1 MSDRFDLH
9 LRYPELFEPLTEE
22 QRRNVVQPL
31 ASSWLEG
38 DNPTREDVALL
49 IDYELGRITAEEYD
63 RQALMKALAYQAL
76 TSQNAGSQNAVSRV
90 QGRVNSHE
98 PAAELGG
105 VLLPRTLPARH
116 AEQSGH
122 QGPRGAFAL

>member
-22 QRRNVVQPL
+22 QRRNVMQPL

-63 RQALMKALAYQAL
+63 RQALAKALAYQVL
-76 TSQNAGSQNAVSRV
+76 TSQNVDQQS
-90 QGRVNSHE
+90 
-98 PAAELGG
+98 AEEG
-105 VLLPRTLPARH
+105 
-116 AEQSGH
+116 E
-122 QGPRGAFAL
+122 

>member
-22 QRRNVVQPL
+22 QRCNVMQPL

-38 DNPTREDVALL
+38 DNPTREDVTLL

-63 RQALMKALAYQAL
+63 RQALAKALAYQTR
-76 TSQNAGSQNAVSRV
+76 TSQNVDQQS
-90 QGRVNSHE
+90 
-98 PAAELGG
+98 AAEG
-105 VLLPRTLPARH
+105 
-116 AEQSGH
+116 E
-122 QGPRGAFAL
+122 

>member
-1 MSDRFDLH
+1 MGEYFDLPD
-9 LRYPELFEPLTEE
+9 RYPELFEPLTVE

-63 RQALMKALAYQAL
+63 RQALAKALAYQVL
-76 TSQNAGSQNAVSRV
+76 TSQNAGQQS
-90 QGRVNSHE
+90 
-98 PAAELGG
+98 AEEG
-105 VLLPRTLPARH
+105 
-116 AEQSGH
+116 E
-122 QGPRGAFAL
+122 

>member
-1 MSDRFDLH
+1 MGEYFDID
-9 LRYPELFEPLTEE
+9 LRYPDLFEGLTEE

-63 RQALMKALAYQAL
+63 RQALAKALAHQAL
-76 TSQNAGSQNAVSRV
+76 TSQNAGQ
-90 QGRVNSHE
+90 Q
-98 PAAELGG
+98 
-105 VLLPRTLPARH
+105 H
-116 AEQSGH
+116 AEEGE
-122 QGPRGAFAL
+122 

>member
-22 QRRNVVQPL
+22 QRRNIMQPL

-63 RQALMKALAYQAL
+63 RQALAKAVAHQAL
-76 TSQNAGSQNAVSRV
+76 TSPNMDQQ
-90 QGRVNSHE
+90 
-98 PAAELGG
+98 
-105 VLLPRTLPARH
+105 H
-116 AEQSGH
+116 AEEDE
-122 QGPRGAFAL
+122 

>member
-22 QRRNVVQPL
+22 QRRNVMQPL

-38 DNPTREDVALL
+38 DNPTREDVTLL

-63 RQALMKALAYQAL
+63 RQALAKALARQVL
-76 TSQNAGSQNAVSRV
+76 TSQNVDHQS
-90 QGRVNSHE
+90 
-98 PAAELGG
+98 AAEG
-105 VLLPRTLPARH
+105 
-116 AEQSGH
+116 E
-122 QGPRGAFAL
+122 

>member
-1 MSDRFDLH
+1 MGEYFDLPE
-9 LRYPELFEPLTEE
+9 RYPDLFEGLTEE

-63 RQALMKALAYQAL
+63 RQALAKALAHQAL
-76 TSQNAGSQNAVSRV
+76 TSQNVDQ
-90 QGRVNSHE
+90 
-98 PAAELGG
+98 
-105 VLLPRTLPARH
+105 H
-116 AEQSGH
+116 AEEGE
-122 QGPRGAFAL
+122 

>member
-22 QRRNVVQPL
+22 QRRNIMQPL

-38 DNPTREDVALL
+38 DNPTREDVTLL

-63 RQALMKALAYQAL
+63 RQALAKALANQVL
-76 TSQNAGSQNAVSRV
+76 TSQNVDQQS
-90 QGRVNSHE
+90 
-98 PAAELGG
+98 AEEG
-105 VLLPRTLPARH
+105 
-116 AEQSGH
+116 E
-122 QGPRGAFAL
+122 

>member
-1 MSDRFDLH
+1 MSDHFDLPV
-9 LRYPELFEPLTEE
+9 RYPELFEPLTEE

-63 RQALMKALAYQAL
+63 RQALAKALAYQVL
-76 TSQNAGSQNAVSRV
+76 TSQNVDQ
-90 QGRVNSHE
+90 
-98 PAAELGG
+98 
-105 VLLPRTLPARH
+105 H
-116 AEQSGH
+116 AEEGE
-122 QGPRGAFAL
+122 

>member
-1 MSDRFDLH
+1 MGEYFDIH
-9 LRYPELFEPLTEE
+9 LRYPDLFEGLTEE

-63 RQALMKALAYQAL
+63 RQALAKALAHQVL
-76 TSQNAGSQNAVSRV
+76 TSQNMEEG
-90 QGRVNSHE
+90 E
-98 PAAELGG
+98 
-105 VLLPRTLPARH
+105 
-116 AEQSGH
+116 
-122 QGPRGAFAL
+122 

>member
-1 MSDRFDLH
+1 MSDHFDLPV
-9 LRYPELFEPLTEE
+9 RYLELFEPLTEE

-63 RQALMKALAYQAL
+63 RQALAKALAYQVL
-76 TSQNAGSQNAVSRV
+76 TSQNTGSHNADQQS
-90 QGRVNSHE
+90 
-98 PAAELGG
+98 AEE
-105 VLLPRTLPARH
+105 
-116 AEQSGH
+116 AE
-122 QGPRGAFAL
+122 

>member
-63 RQALMKALAYQAL
+63 RQALTKALAYQAL
-76 TSQNAGSQNAVSRV
+76 TSQNAGQ
-90 QGRVNSHE
+90 
-98 PAAELGG
+98 
-105 VLLPRTLPARH
+105 
-116 AEQSGH
+116 QSAGE
-122 QGPRGAFAL
+122 GE

>member
-1 MSDRFDLH
+1 MGEYFDLH
-9 LRYPELFEPLTEE
+9 LRYSDLFEGLTEE

-63 RQALMKALAYQAL
+63 RQALAKALAYQVL
-76 TSQNAGSQNAVSRV
+76 TSQNTGSHNAGQQS
-90 QGRVNSHE
+90 
-98 PAAELGG
+98 AEEG
-105 VLLPRTLPARH
+105 
-116 AEQSGH
+116 E
-122 QGPRGAFAL
+122 

>member
-22 QRRNVVQPL
+22 QCRNVMQPL

-63 RQALMKALAYQAL
+63 RQALAKALAYQTR
-76 TSQNAGSQNAVSRV
+76 TSQNIDQQS
-90 QGRVNSHE
+90 
-98 PAAELGG
+98 AEEG
-105 VLLPRTLPARH
+105 
-116 AEQSGH
+116 E
-122 QGPRGAFAL
+122 

>member
-22 QRRNVVQPL
+22 QRRNIMHPL

-38 DNPTREDVALL
+38 DNPTREDVTIL

-63 RQALMKALAYQAL
+63 RQALAKALAYQVL
-76 TSQNAGSQNAVSRV
+76 TSQNIDQ
-90 QGRVNSHE
+90 QG
-98 PAAELGG
+98 AEEG
-105 VLLPRTLPARH
+105 
-116 AEQSGH
+116 E
-122 QGPRGAFAL
+122 

>member
-1 MSDRFDLH
+1 MGEYFDLPE
-9 LRYPELFEPLTEE
+9 RYPDLFEGLTEE

-63 RQALMKALAYQAL
+63 RQALAKALAYQTL
-76 TSQNAGSQNAVSRV
+76 TSQNAGSQNAGQQS
-90 QGRVNSHE
+90 
-98 PAAELGG
+98 AEEG
-105 VLLPRTLPARH
+105 
-116 AEQSGH
+116 E
-122 QGPRGAFAL
+122 

>member
-22 QRRNVVQPL
+22 QRRNIMQPL

-38 DNPTREDVALL
+38 DNPTREDVTLL

-63 RQALMKALAYQAL
+63 RQALTKALAHQAL
-76 TSQNAGSQNAVSRV
+76 TSQNVDQ
-90 QGRVNSHE
+90 
-98 PAAELGG
+98 
-105 VLLPRTLPARH
+105 H
-116 AEQSGH
+116 AEEGE
-122 QGPRGAFAL
+122 

>member
-9 LRYPELFEPLTEE
+9 LRYPELFEPLTED
-22 QRRNVVQPL
+22 QRLNGMQPL

-63 RQALMKALAYQAL
+63 RQALAKALAYQVL
-76 TSQNAGSQNAVSRV
+76 TSQNAGQQS
-90 QGRVNSHE
+90 
-98 PAAELGG
+98 AEEG
-105 VLLPRTLPARH
+105 
-116 AEQSGH
+116 E
-122 QGPRGAFAL
+122 

>member
-1 MSDRFDLH
+1 MGEYFDLPD
-9 LRYPELFEPLTEE
+9 RYPDLFEGLTEE

-63 RQALMKALAYQAL
+63 RQALAKALAYQAL
-76 TSQNAGSQNAVSRV
+76 TSQNVEEG
-90 QGRVNSHE
+90 E
-98 PAAELGG
+98 
-105 VLLPRTLPARH
+105 
-116 AEQSGH
+116 
-122 QGPRGAFAL
+122 